1 MFRVLRK
8 VIWFLVVLP
17 AGLVLVAFAV
27 ANRHGARLVLDP
39 FSRDNPALTL
49 EAPFFLFLFAAAIIG
64 LLIGGAATWFAQG
77 RWRRLARRRGRE
89 AAEWRREADRLNR
102 EREAAAQRQLPAASA
117 E

>member
-17 AGLVLVAFAV
+17 VGVVLVAFAV
-27 ANRHGARLVLDP
+27 ANRHGVRLVLDP
-39 FSRDNPALTL
+39 FARADPALTL
-49 EAPFFLFLFAAAIIG
+49 EAPFFLFLFAAAILG
-64 LLIGGAATWFAQG
+64 VLIGGAAAWFAQA

-89 AAEWRREADRLNR
+89 AAEWRREADRLKR
-102 EREAAAQRQLPAASA
+102 EGEDAAKRRLSA

>member
-1 MFRVLRK
+1 MLRK

-17 AGLVLVAFAV
+17 AGVVLVAFAV

-39 FSRDNPALTL
+39 FARSDPALAL
-49 EAPFFLFLFAAAIIG
+49 EAPLFLLLFAAVILG
-64 LLIGGAATWFAQG
+64 VVIGGAATWLAQG

-89 AAEWRREADRLNR
+89 AAEWRREADRLKR
-102 EREAAAQRQLPAASA
+102 EREDAAQRRLPAESA